1 MKSQEMT
8 WGYDLGKGSIGE
20 VVRLKKPGQ
29 KPGTTEIDFP
39 HKKVWLFPPDFARR
53 GPTTKTGTPASRYR
67 AWKTRNAHQ
76 KREEWFDEIWQ
87 AAGLT
92 PLHGRQVA
100 GQMVEVNYK
109 HNGILKKKKIIA
121 GGSWHLVQKGDRRLE
136 SEAIG
141 TKPEDCCSSCLLRV
155 RLLRA
160 GEKLTDWQV
169 YKALRAAI
177 QKRGYTPRQWRDWC
191 EEFGVQPALDL
202 KEIIEDAEEPEGGNQ
217 EPKAKKKKAFIVEP
231 PSTEGRSRFSRPA
244 LRILNKLILSGLKP
258 SELHKLLL
266 NRDEQ
271 LLNELKL
278 DILDASQ
285 IRNVGEKGREF
296 IKQPRTWLLVSDLDF
311 FSRMRNSEG
320 QEDWDKFFIPSSNLD
335 RLAADNKATE
345 KERQEAIEKLIGQQ
359 NNPIVR
365 HRLTAFWERI
375 QALETKFGTPDRIV
389 LELIRDD
396 PESSWLGK
404 DTVKEII
411 KFQEKNRERRE
422 EARKRLKAMPQ
433 YNNEEPKENTLTKFI
448 LWEQQGGECLYGRP
462 AKEADNIYLET
473 GLPFTK
479 LDDFRID
486 HIVPRALGGSDSMN
500 NKVLTDDDTN
510 ARKGDRTPFQWL
522 HDDRIEQWQAF
533 RARVLAPNKK
543 LGGKKIRLLLSSD
556 AEKLLSRYTPL
567 AETAWIWAT
576 TRPISAKT
584 SLRENKKMTALPN
597 SRQNSKLVEHLRAG
611 RKSNVKSHIAGI
623 VFMQCDKKETGGQC
637 VNFLKSNS
645 MAQARTDSR

>member
-1 MKSQEMT
+1 M
-8 WGYDLGKGSIGE
+8 GL
-20 VVRLKKPGQ
+20 KPGGPQ
-29 KPGTTEIDFP
+29 DSKAGLGQIVARFENRLRAECALIQRRSDLPPLSVCSNPSKEKIKKAKDDNDPCLLPAQFTFLSKLKNLWVEEKTEP
-39 HKKVWLFPPDFARR
+39 HKQRKLTPSEIQTIFAKENR
-53 GPTTKTGTPASRYR
+53 GPE
-67 AWKTRNAHQ
+67 RNYS
-76 KREEWFDEIWQ
+76 
-87 AAGLT
+87 L
-92 PLHGRQVA
+92 
-100 GQMVEVNYK
+100 
-109 HNGILKKKKIIA
+109 
-121 GGSWHLVQKGDRRLE
+121 
-136 SEAIG
+136 
-141 TKPEDCCSSCLLRV
+141 
-155 RLLRA
+155 
-160 GEKLTDWQV
+160 
-169 YKALRAAI
+169 
-177 QKRGYTPRQWRDWC
+177 TPRQWRDWC

-202 KEIIEDAEEPEGGNQ
+202 KEKIEDAGESEGDNQ
-217 EPKAKKKKAFIVEP
+217 EPKPKKKKAVIVEA

-244 LRILNKLILSGLKP
+244 LRILNKLILSGLNP

-271 LLNELKL
+271 LLNELNL
-278 DILDASQ
+278 DILDVPP

-320 QEDWDKFFIPSSNLD
+320 QDDWDKFFIPSSNLD
-335 RLAADNKATE
+335 RLAADNKATKE
-345 KERQEAIEKLIGQQ
+345 ERQDAIKKLIGQQ

-375 QALETKFGTPDRIV
+375 QALEAKFGIPDRIV

-422 EARKRLKAMPQ
+422 EARKRLKEMPQ
-433 YNNEEPKENTLTKFI
+433 YKNEEPKENTLTKFI

-567 AETAWIWAT
+567 AETAWIARLAQVVAGLHFGWANGVDEKGKRRIT
-576 TRPISAKT
+576 TISGGRT
-584 SLRENKKMTALPN
+584 GRVR
-597 SRQNSKLVEHLRAG
+597 RQYNPL
-611 RKSNVKSHIAGI
+611 
-623 VFMQCDKKETGGQC
+623 KETITKH
-637 VNFLKSNS
+637 L
-645 MAQARTDSR
+645 